1 MGRLH
6 IGSREEIFRLCAQ
19 MTNAAAEK
27 SVDSV
32 SIGLTGG
39 STPLAF
45 YRWAV
50 AERPFSPALLE
61 KAVWTV
67 SDERMVPLTDGES
80 NFGNA
85 DRELLQPMGI
95 GEEKKMPFPVEVDPH
110 SAATVFERKFL
121 ECFGR
126 VGFDICVLGMGDDGH
141 TASIFPESPLLALES
156 GELFAPVEVP
166 GKGWRLSVTPLGL
179 ELSKRIVVLV
189 TGAGKAE
196 RLAAVFGEEPGHYP
210 IQILARFAD
219 RVDWLVDEAAAGKLA
234 GDGP

>member
-6 IGSREEIFRLCAQ
+6 IGSREAIFSLCARI
-19 MTNAAAEK
+19 TDAAAQ
-27 SVDSV
+27 SPVDAV

-67 SDERMVPLTDGES
+67 SDERMVPLADGDS

-85 DRELLQPMGI
+85 DRELLQPLGVR
-95 GEEKKMPFPVEVDPH
+95 EARKMPFPVEVDPH
-110 SAATVFERKFL
+110 SAATVFERKFV
-121 ECFGR
+121 ERFGR
-126 VGFDICVLGMGDDGH
+126 VGFDVCMLGMGDDGH

-156 GELFAPVEVP
+156 GELFAPVDVP

-196 RLAAVFGEEPGHYP
+196 RLAAVFGEEPGRYP
-210 IQILARFAD
+210 IQILARYAD
-219 RVDWLVDEAAAGKLA
+219 RVDWLVDEAAAGQL
-234 GDGP
+234 GGGGS